1 MILPSNKTI
10 ASCARKYFGYSL
22 SALVFLV
29 GNNGCAWSS
38 SSHWKGVK
46 KSSNKCEFQ
55 FGEQFLYI
63 CREWEFLKCCSGYL
77 LHEIAKAQPG
87 LWEFFNVPVHCF

>member
-22 SALVFLV
+22 SALVFLI
-29 GNNGCAWSS
+29 GNNGCAWSP

-46 KSSNKCEFQ
+46 KSSNKCKFQ

-63 CREWEFLKCCSGYL
+63 CREWEFLKCCSEYL